1 MGENNQK
8 TAQSKDKLDPNAIL
22 IAEFNYIANTAFQA
36 HEDRARV
43 WQYYL
48 ATVGT
53 FVVALFGT
61 MEVHPSLVDLVR
73 MAFGVAFVILTI
85 VGHLTL
91 RQLIRLRSAWM
102 ESAWAM
108 NQIKDFYADCL
119 ELAPAFRWRTATL
132 PEAGKK
138 DSVTFLVALTVMLV
152 DTFALVLALSFFGLA
167 INGTRGLWAGIG
179 VGVVAAVLAVIW
191 QLQLYQRKLGGKP
204 VAENVQESC
213 SPPDF

>member
-1 MGENNQK
+1 MSENNDQE
-8 TAQSKDKLDPNAIL
+8 TAQPKGQLDPNGIL
-22 IAEFNYIANTAFQA
+22 VAEFNYIAQTAFQA

-61 MEVHPSLVDLVR
+61 MEVHPTLVNLVR

-102 ESAWAM
+102 ESAQAM
-108 NQIKDFYADCL
+108 NQIKDFYADHL
-119 ELAPAFRWRTATL
+119 DIAPAFRWRTVTL
-132 PEAGKK
+132 PQAGKRE
-138 DSVTFLVALTVMLV
+138 SLAFLLALTVMLV

-167 INGTRGLWAGIG
+167 INEARGLWVGIG
-179 VGVVAAVLAVIW
+179 VGVAAAVLTVTW
-191 QLQLYQRKLGGKP
+191 QLRLYQRKLEG
-204 VAENVQESC
+204 
-213 SPPDF
+213 